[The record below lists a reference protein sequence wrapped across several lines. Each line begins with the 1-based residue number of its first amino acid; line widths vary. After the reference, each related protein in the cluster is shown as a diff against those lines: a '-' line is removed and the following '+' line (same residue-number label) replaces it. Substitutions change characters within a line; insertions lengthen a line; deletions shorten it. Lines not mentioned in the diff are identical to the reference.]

1 MERDIK
7 IDNKVNGIVKKV
19 SLYMRNL
26 NFEYIKNE
34 IYKAYIFA
42 YEAHKGQKRLS

>member
-7 IDNKVNGIVKKV
+7 IDNKIDGIVKKV
-19 SLYMRNL
+19 SLYMRDL

-34 IYKAYIFA
+34 IYRAYIFA
-42 YEAHKGQKRLS
+42 YKAHDGQKRLS